1 MSVDGHLHTVFPL
14 GWEIAYLVPIAND
27 ATDRMLRD
35 MNDEAELRDLLLLEG
50 GRYIFSAGM

>member
-14 GWEIAYLVPIAND
+14 GWEKAYLVPIAND